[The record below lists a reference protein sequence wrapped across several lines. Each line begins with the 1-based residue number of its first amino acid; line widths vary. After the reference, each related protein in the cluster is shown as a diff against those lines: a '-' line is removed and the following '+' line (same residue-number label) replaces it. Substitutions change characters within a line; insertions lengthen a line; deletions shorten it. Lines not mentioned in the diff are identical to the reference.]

1 MVGGEVGE
9 DEGGDTGI
17 LVGCGEGEWAARFN
31 SESKDVVSLVGL
43 SRLISVAA
51 NAKEVLLH
59 ANLENQV
66 PMKDP

>member
-1 MVGGEVGE
+1 MVVQRRRAVE
-9 DEGGDTGI
+9 
-17 LVGCGEGEWAARFN
+17 
-31 SESKDVVSLVGL
+31 SLVGL
-43 SRLISVAA
+43 NRLISVAANA